1 MHTAWMVFLK
11 EMVDALRDRRTLLMV
26 LISSVAIGPLMLGAL
41 SAVVAMMEER
51 ADAREVM
58 AVGLDSAP
66 TLANYLARQGYT
78 VKAAPADYEKKLT
91 DAKLGD
97 PVLVVTPTF
106 EAELAAGEAPRVTV
120 VTATGNQRAQL
131 GTRRLETLLMGFNQ
145 ERASLQLAL
154 RGVPLALTQVVAVD
168 SRDVASPQAR
178 AAQLTAML
186 PFFIIMAVIYGAMN
200 AGLDVTAGERER
212 GSLEPLLMNPA
223 PRWALVLGKW
233 GAVAMVGMAI
243 AVLSSLSFLPGQWLM
258 QSEALAAL
266 FQYGWREALAFLVLL
281 LPLAGATSAL
291 LMAVAIRSKSFKEAQ
306 ASATIALMA
315 FTMTPLIGMLSPDGE
330 QPWHVWVPG
339 LAQFTLMGRVLRGEG
354 ILAADVAATLTAA
367 VLVTVVALAYVSRNL
382 SRSAVR

>member
-1 MHTAWMVFLK
+1 MHTAWMVFVK
-11 EMVDALRDRRTLLMV
+11 EMVDALRDRRTLMMV
-26 LISSVAIGPLMLGAL
+26 LISAVAVGPLMLAAL
-41 SAVVAMMEER
+41 SAVVSMMEER

-58 AVGLDSAP
+58 AVGLEAAP
-66 TLANYLARQGYT
+66 TLSNFLVRQGYT
-78 VKAAPADYEKKLT
+78 VKTAPADYEKKLT

-97 PVLVVTPTF
+97 PVLVVAPTF
-106 EAELAAGEAPRVTV
+106 EAELAAGEMPRVTV

-131 GTRRLETLLMGFNQ
+131 GTRRLESLLMGFNQ
-145 ERASLQLAL
+145 ERGSLQLAL
-154 RGVPLALTQVVAVD
+154 RGVPGALTQAVEVG

-258 QSEALAAL
+258 RSEELAAL
-266 FQYGWREALAFLVLL
+266 FQYGWREALGFLVLL
-281 LPLAGATSAL
+281 LPLAGATAAL

-339 LAQFTLMGRVLRGEG
+339 LAQYTLMGRVLRGEG
-354 ILAADVAATLTAA
+354 ILPADVAATVTAA
-367 VLVTVVALAYVSRNL
+367 VVVTAVSLVYVSRSL
-382 SRSAVR
+382 SRSAIR

>member
-1 MHTAWMVFLK
+1 MVFVK
-11 EMVDALRDRRTLLMV
+11 EMVDALRDRRTLMMV
-26 LISSVAIGPLMLGAL
+26 LISAVAVGPLMLAAL
-41 SAVVAMMEER
+41 SAVVSMMEER

-58 AVGLDSAP
+58 AVGLDAAP
-66 TLANYLARQGYT
+66 TLSNFLVRQGYT
-78 VKAAPADYEKKLT
+78 VKTAPADYEKKLT

-97 PVLVVTPTF
+97 PVLVVGPTF
-106 EAELAAGEAPRVTV
+106 EAELVAGEMPRVTV

-131 GTRRLETLLMGFNQ
+131 GTRRLETLLTGFNQ
-145 ERASLQLAL
+145 ERGSLQLAL
-154 RGVPLALTQVVAVD
+154 RGVPVTLAQAVEVQ

-258 QSEALAAL
+258 RSEELAAL

-281 LPLAGATSAL
+281 LPLAGATAAL

-339 LAQFTLMGRVLRGEG
+339 LAQYTLMGRVLRGEG
-354 ILAADVAATLTAA
+354 VVPTDVAATVMAA
-367 VLVTVVALAYVSRNL
+367 VVVTAVSLVYVSRSL
-382 SRSAVR
+382 SRSAIK

>member
-1 MHTAWMVFLK
+1 MHTAWMVFVK
-11 EMVDALRDRRTLLMV
+11 EMVDALRDRRTLMMV
-26 LISSVAIGPLMLGAL
+26 LISAVAVGPLMLAAL
-41 SAVVAMMEER
+41 SAVVSMMEER

-58 AVGLDSAP
+58 AVGLDAAP
-66 TLANYLARQGYT
+66 TLSNFLVRQGYT
-78 VKAAPADYEKKLT
+78 VKTAPADYEKKLT

-97 PVLVVTPTF
+97 PVLVVGPTF
-106 EAELAAGEAPRVTV
+106 EAELVAGEMPRVTV

-131 GTRRLETLLMGFNQ
+131 GTRRLETLLTGFNQ
-145 ERASLQLAL
+145 ERGSLQLAL
-154 RGVPLALTQVVAVD
+154 RGVPVTLAQAVEVQ

-258 QSEALAAL
+258 RSEELAAL

-281 LPLAGATSAL
+281 LPLAGATAAL

-339 LAQFTLMGRVLRGEG
+339 LAQYTLMGRVLRGEG
-354 ILAADVAATLTAA
+354 VVPTDVAATVMAA
-367 VLVTVVALAYVSRNL
+367 VVVTAVSLVYVSRSL
-382 SRSAVR
+382 SRSAIK